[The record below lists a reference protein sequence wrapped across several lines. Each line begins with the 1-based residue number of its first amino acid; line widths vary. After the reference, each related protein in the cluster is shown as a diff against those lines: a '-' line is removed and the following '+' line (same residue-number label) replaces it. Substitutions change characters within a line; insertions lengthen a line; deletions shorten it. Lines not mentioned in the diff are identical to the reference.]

1 MVILKIALRSLLRR
15 KSRALTIG
23 VLVAFGTLLLVFG
36 QTFTRSAGIASR
48 ESIIN
53 NFTGDL
59 ILYSERSKEKPS
71 PFAFNTPLPVIAEV
85 ERIRAYLEGLPEVEA
100 VVPFA
105 QNYAL
110 IQTQKDGKAVEL
122 PFIFY
127 AIEPASYREIFRNV
141 EMRQGDFFGVEGGT
155 PRQGILI
162 SEFQNAAVPEELR
175 GQPGGGPGGDGAVA
189 HRGGFGQR
197 PALRAG
203 RLVRAALLQERV
215 QLHQLR
221 GHRPATPACTTSP
234 AWPPIPCPKA

>member
-1 MVILKIALRSLLRR
+1 MLILKIALRSLLRR

-48 ESIIN
+48 DSIIN

-85 ERIRAYLEGLPEVEA
+85 ERIRAFLQALPQVEA

-110 IQTQKDGKAVEL
+110 IQTQKDGKIVEL

-127 AIEPASYREIFRNV
+127 AIEPATYREIFRNV
-141 EMRQGDFFGVEGGT
+141 EMRQGQYFGVEAGT

-162 SEFQNAAVPEELR
+162 SEFQNEQYLKNYGVSLEA
-175 GQPGGGPGGDGAVA
+175 GQQVTVLSLTEGGSVN
-189 HRGGFGQR
+189 
-197 PALRAG
+197 ALRSE
-203 RLVRAALLQERV
+203 LVGLFEPRYFKNVLTTSTSWTCK
-215 QLHQLR
+215 
-221 GHRPATPACTTSP
+221 ATPACTTSP